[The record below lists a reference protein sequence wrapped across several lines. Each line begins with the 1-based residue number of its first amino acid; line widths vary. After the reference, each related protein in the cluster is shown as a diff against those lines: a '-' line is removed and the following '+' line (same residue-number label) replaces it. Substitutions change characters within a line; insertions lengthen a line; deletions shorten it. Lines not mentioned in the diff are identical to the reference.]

1 MRNYLIVSLLCICS
15 ACAYGQ
21 TLSANTISKFDPNV
35 MQANVDRKTTVIGFV
50 STTHEASGIYFS
62 LGDLR
67 NTNEKCI
74 EFNNSSGV
82 LHLSK
87 IKMEGTLR
95 RTDCGRGAICTNICG
110 NYIIEQ

>member
-1 MRNYLIVSLLCICS
+1 MRNYLTISLLFICS

-21 TLSANTISKFDPNV
+21 AISTNTISKFDPNV
-35 MQANVDRKTTVIGFV
+35 MQANVGRKITVIGFV

-74 EFNNSSGV
+74 EFNNSSSIR
-82 LHLSK
+82 HLSK
-87 IKMEGTLR
+87 IKIEGTLI

-110 NYIIEQ
+110 KYYLEK